1 MKKFIRSMATVIL
14 TIGFAVML
22 MPVKAFAAPPPDS
35 PPAPE
40 PQPTVEEPS
49 GPYYQKL
56 LDEIETTE
64 SGIIEYEVGDGLS
77 PEVLRT
83 LALHPDAFLVY
94 TYTLEDGTKGT
105 VIIPGETAGLYITDE
120 TEWCGHLWLEKY
132 YGMPKA
138 ETYVIQPGDTLS
150 GIANKFGTTVDA
162 IMADNSFIT
171 SPNKIQANGKLS
183 ISLKNEVSL
192 GGSLSLKN
200 EKNPKNNMSEGVSLT
215 LESPDGRFIIKK

>member
-1 MKKFIRSMATVIL
+1 MKKFIRSMTTVFL

-22 MPVKAFAAPPPDS
+22 MPVKAFAAPSPDS

-132 YGMPKA
+132 YGMPKT
-138 ETYVIQPGDTLS
+138 ETYVIQPGDTLAKIGDEFDVS
-150 GIANKFGTTVDA
+150 VPKLMEANPQ
-162 IMADNSFIT
+162 IT
-171 SPNKIQANGKLS
+171 SADIIFSGESLLVPITVNTGTLARRARLS
-183 ISLKNEVSL
+183 
-192 GGSLSLKN
+192 GSIG
-200 EKNPKNNMSEGVSLT
+200 NP
-215 LESPDGRFIIKK
+215 ESKSSGSSKKGQSG